1 MSLHPTPP
9 VRPAVNIQSTTP
21 PTKRT
26 WRGETPEARVH
37 KRQEQLMEAALTT
50 FARHGIAKTTMRDI
64 CTEARLTERY
74 FYEAFKST
82 DDAFDCVYTALKQQL
97 VQRVAH
103 ALTDA
108 TPGVVSLGKAG
119 LRAFY
124 LFIKEDPRRA
134 QIMLI
139 DAFSANQHSAEK
151 SRRTIGEYVDMIR
164 TMTSTLYPEVPKT
177 ADLDMLASG
186 LLGLAVQVGTVWARD
201 GYKQSI
207 DTVLS
212 FNLYAWHGLEGW
224 MAATRRK
231 AAAAR

>member
-1 MSLHPTPP
+1 
-9 VRPAVNIQSTTP
+9 VNIQSPPP
-21 PTKRT
+21 PTKRS
-26 WRGETPEARVH
+26 WRGESPEARVH
-37 KRQEQLMEAALTT
+37 KRKELLMESALTT

-82 DDAFDCVYTALKQQL
+82 DDAFDCVYTALRQQL

-108 TPGVVSLGKAG
+108 PRGVVSLGKAG

-139 DAFSANQHSAEK
+139 DAFTANQRSAEK
-151 SRRTIGEYVDMIR
+151 SRRTISEYVDMIR
-164 TMTSTLYPEVPKT
+164 AMASTLYPDLPKT
-177 ADLDMLASG
+177 TDLDMLASG

-201 GYKQSI
+201 GYQQSI

-224 MAATRRK
+224 MTATGSK
-231 AAAAR
+231 AERPASAARSSH